1 MLTISQP
8 YIGSVGHKRMEQ
20 DLGSGSM
27 HAATIA
33 SRGPSLTLEYG
44 GSVTLSCIR
53 RVAAAEGQ
61 SQMLFGT

>member
-1 MLTISQP
+1 
-8 YIGSVGHKRMEQ
+8 MEQ